1 MTLYAITNN
10 PESPSDGLYATQDL
24 EGNVIVQLFMN
35 EEDAVS
41 YNVQLEAL
49 GQNLHV
55 SEIQDENNIDKLC
68 EVMGYAFTI
77 IQPGEVVVPRYET
90 QVFDFQDYLDGFK

>member
-10 PESPSDGLYATQDL
+10 PEDPSAGMYATQDA

-35 EEDAVS
+35 EEDALS

-49 GQNLHV
+49 GQDLHV
-55 SEIQDENNIDKLC
+55 REIQDESNIDKLC

-90 QVFDFQDYLDGFK
+90 QAFDFQDYLNGLK

>member
-10 PESPSDGLYATQDL
+10 PDDPSAGMYATQDA
-24 EGNVIVQLFMN
+24 EGNVVVQLFA
-35 EEDAVS
+35 EEDDAMS

-49 GQNLHV
+49 GQELHV
-55 SEIQDENNIDKLC
+55 REIKDSTNIDKLC
-68 EVMGYAFTI
+68 EIMGYAFTI

-90 QVFDFQDYLDGFK
+90 QEADFQDYLNDVK